1 MSFEDPRGSLALPRM
16 QVHQLA
22 PKLQQ
27 NRRSFPQL
35 PRAKLHRPKKLP
47 CYDWIFSSA
56 TNVHVAIDKYWFK
69 SFTPFDTHVLT
80 VAGQR
85 PVSIRGI
92 GSVDLKIRC
101 KQGGHQS
108 RVIHLENVLFVPS
121 WTCNIFSDVYFDSS
135 SEHEFE
141 HKWTQQG
148 ISFTKKMGGKLK
160 SWGYTESFCGLDRFA
175 LSRKPHG
182 RSPMQEDKEREV
194 WSVNLNWPQSQRDKW
209 DEMVAKELRQL
220 AKEHEVEIL
229 AQQQKAEQKAAVES
243 TQLLLSKNTDPG
255 KPNPKLKS
263 TSPPPSASKVSVKS
277 RSEKNLASV
286 IARQVSAV
294 SLDLEQ
300 AGARMSL
307 NEISSNKT
315 VTIKADPENR
325 VGSLKASVNASRGLI
340 KDFLAA
346 RTEDKEN
353 KPRTASSGGL

>member
-16 QVHQLA
+16 QFHQPA

-27 NRRSFPQL
+27 SRRSFPQL
-35 PRAKLHRPKKLP
+35 PRAKVHRPKKLP

-56 TNVHVAIDKYWFK
+56 TNIHIAIDKYWFK
-69 SFTPFDTHVLT
+69 SFTPFDTYVLT

-101 KQGGHQS
+101 KQGSHQS
-108 RVIHLENVLFVPS
+108 RVIQLKNVLYVPS

-141 HKWTQQG
+141 HKWTQHG
-148 ISFTKKMGGKLK
+148 VSFTKKMGGKLK
-160 SWGYTESFCGLDRFA
+160 PWGYTESFCGLDRLV

-182 RSPMQEDKEREV
+182 RSPMLEDKEREV

-209 DEMVAKELRQL
+209 DELVARELRRL
-220 AKEHEVEIL
+220 AKEHEVEVL
-229 AQQQKAEQKAAVES
+229 AQQQKVEQKTALES
-243 TQLLLSKNTDPG
+243 TELLISKNTDP
-255 KPNPKLKS
+255 KNPNPKLKS
-263 TSPPPSASKVSVKS
+263 TSPSPSASKIPVKS
-277 RSEKNLASV
+277 RSEKTLASV
-286 IARQVSAV
+286 MARQVSAV
-294 SLDLEQ
+294 SLDLKQ

-315 VTIKADPENR
+315 VTIKTDPENR
-325 VGSLKASVNASRGLI
+325 VSSLKASVNASRGLI

-353 KPRTASSGGL
+353 RLRTASVGGL